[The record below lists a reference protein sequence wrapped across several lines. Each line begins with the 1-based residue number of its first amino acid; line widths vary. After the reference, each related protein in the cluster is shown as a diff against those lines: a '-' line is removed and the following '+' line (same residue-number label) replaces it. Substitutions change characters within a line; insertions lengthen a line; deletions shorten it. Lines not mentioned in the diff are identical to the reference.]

1 MRYVA
6 LAALVSGL
14 FAAPAFAQDTPSN
27 SGFRLEAIGGY
38 DRAHINGEHAS
49 GVTTSMS
56 AAGSAPWSARAP

>member
-14 FAAPAFAQDTPSN
+14 FAAPAFAQDAPSS

-38 DRAHINGEHAS
+38 DRAHINGEHAN
-49 GVTTSMS
+49 GVT
-56 AAGSAPWSARAP
+56 